1 MDKLSCYKRVFDH
14 FDTDGDGKI
23 SPFEVRECIAAIS
36 GAEVSMVEAEE
47 VVAAFDV
54 DGDGGLDVE
63 EFERFVDDGEEEEKV
78 KELRE
83 AFKMYEMDGSGL
95 ITAVSLRRTLK
106 KLGEFVSLEDC
117 MAMIA
122 KFDLDSDGVLSF
134 DEFKVMMG

>member
-14 FDTDGDGKI
+14 FDMDGDGKI
-23 SPFEVRECIAAIS
+23 SPVEVRECIAAIS

-83 AFKMYEMDGSGL
+83 AFKMYEMEGSGL

-122 KFDLDSDGVLSF
+122 KFDLDGDGVLSF